1 MNELL
6 QKTGAVLFS
15 GGQIDRDTALA
26 LAGAGEALYR
36 LADEV
41 RRHFMGNRFDLCAII
56 NAKSGGCTEDCRFC
70 AQSARHHTTTDRKS
84 VV

>member
-41 RRHFMGNRFDLCAII
+41 CRRFMGNCFDLCAII
-56 NAKSGGCTEDCRFC
+56 NAKNNNYSL
-70 AQSARHHTTTDRKS
+70 SS
-84 VV
+84 VWFSPAFASISV